1 MQQVRRMVVQE
12 RLILFVLVVE
22 ATLLLVLMP
31 VLLQEPVYWTLS
43 SSLN

>member
-12 RLILFVLVVE
+12 RLILVVE